1 MADLTSSVTRQ
12 YRDYTRYLRPVRSVS
27 FTDIEMLQSVVQCL
41 DPEDVASV
49 AQLLGTRRGVVRI
62 TMKTIDGVAR
72 LEDAVRRRRLTVAGS
87 PLGIVE
93 DGGQFV
99 VVTLDNVPHYVTD
112 EQVRACFIMCTT
124 WNTSGEGTN
133 RPEADSCFSLYANR
147 RKFFRNVETGD
158 IKGLWSRTN

>member
-1 MADLTSSVTRQ
+1 
-12 YRDYTRYLRPVRSVS
+12 
-27 FTDIEMLQSVVQCL
+27 MLQSVVQCL

-62 TMKTIDGVAR
+62 TMKTTDGIAR
-72 LEDAVRRRRLTVAGS
+72 LEDAIRRRRLTVAGS

-112 EQVRACFIMCTT
+112 EQVRVRAYVMICTT
-124 WNTSGEGTN
+124 RGS
-133 RPEADSCFSLYANR
+133 PSEASM
-147 RKFFRNVETGD
+147 
-158 IKGLWSRTN
+158 